1 MNEVVTALLRANI
14 AAVLAIVLVLAL
26 RLPFRRWMGAE
37 AAYCLWLLPLIAAIA
52 AIAPARRVV
61 AALPSVGAAVHLNA
75 AGLGWLCGAL
85 AIAAWFTALQ
95 VYYSR
100 LARRGQTGPAVV
112 GVVTPRIHMPGD
124 DGAFTMRERLIIR
137 AHEREHIARSDPAW
151 NAVLA
156 LSQCLFWFNPFVH
169 LAARLMREDQE
180 LACDAAVLRRHA
192 PSRAAYAG
200 ALLKAQMQAHPMPL
214 GASWLAGGGH
224 PLESRI
230 AELARRAPRAS
241 VWTPI
246 VMMGAAV
253 AVAAATWSLQPPA
266 AHMAPPASLGP
277 MMAVLMFAG
286 LGIMFGSLF
295 LLTGLDAQIE
305 VPSLARAGA
314 PPSNRFQRAKPALT
328 VGVTSVIAMIV
339 MGSTA
344 WQARSNHIAE
354 EARWRE
360 IGGSPC
366 DAVANPSPAWLGG
379 VHPMSSFTFE
389 GVRFWRKYGDLECTT
404 FADGTTLKPGRA
416 TACQFYSPGIV
427 GVQQAGGVRYFAT
440 PAGRRATIR
449 IDAAGASCIVG
460 GRLSGSMAI

>member
-14 AAVLAIVLVLAL
+14 AAVLAILLVLAL
-26 RLPFRRWMGAE
+26 RIPFRRWMGAE

-61 AALPSVGAAVHLNA
+61 AALPPVGPAVHLNA
-75 AGLGWLCGAL
+75 AGLGWLAGAAL
-85 AIAAWFTALQ
+85 IAAWFTALQ
-95 VYYSR
+95 VYYSG

-246 VMMGAAV
+246 VMMGAAA
-253 AVAAATWSLQPPA
+253 AVAAATWRLQPPVP
-266 AHMAPPASLGP
+266 HMAPPAALTPMLG
-277 MMAVLMFAG
+277 VLMFVG
-286 LGIMFGSLF
+286 LGVMFGSLF
-295 LLTGLDAQIE
+295 LLTGLDAQVEIPGLSRT
-305 VPSLARAGA
+305 V
-314 PPSNRFQRAKPALT
+314 PPSTRFRRAKPVIT
-328 VGVTSVIAMIV
+328 VAVTSAVMMIV
-339 MGSTA
+339 TGTTA
-344 WQARSNHIAE
+344 WQTRSNHVAQ
-354 EARWRE
+354 EARWSE
-360 IGGSPC
+360 TGGSPC
-366 DAVANPSPAWLGG
+366 DKVANPSPAWLGG
-379 VHPMSSFTFE
+379 VHPVSSFTFE

-404 FADGTTLKPGRA
+404 FANGAALKPRRA
-416 TACQFYSPGIV
+416 TACQFYSPGII
-427 GVQQAGGVRYFAT
+427 GVEQAGGVRYFAT
-440 PAGRRATIR
+440 PVGRRATIR
-449 IDAAGASCIVG
+449 IDAAGATCVVG
-460 GRLSGSMAI
+460 GRLNGFAAI

>member
-14 AAVLAIVLVLAL
+14 AAALAIALVLAL
-26 RLPFRRWMGAE
+26 RIPLRRWMGAE
-37 AAYCLWLLPLIAAIA
+37 AAYCLWILPLIAAIA
-52 AIAPARRVV
+52 AVAPARRVI
-61 AALPSVGAAVHLNA
+61 AALPPMGPAVHLNA
-75 AGLGWLCGAL
+75 AGLGWLCGAAL
-85 AIAAWFTALQ
+85 IAAWFTALQ
-95 VYYSR
+95 LHYGG
-100 LARRGQTGPAVV
+100 LARRGRSGPAVV

-137 AHEREHIARSDPAW
+137 AHEREHILRSDPAW
-151 NAVLA
+151 NAILA

-224 PLESRI
+224 PLEARI
-230 AELARRAPRAS
+230 AELAKRAPRAS

-246 VMMGAAV
+246 VMMGAAA
-253 AVAAATWSLQPPA
+253 AVAAATWRLQPPVP
-266 AHMAPPASLGP
+266 HMAPPAALAPMLG
-277 MMAVLMFAG
+277 VLIFVG
-286 LGIMFGSLF
+286 LGVMFGSLF
-295 LLTGLDAQIE
+295 LLTGLDTQME
-305 VPSLARAGA
+305 VPRLARAAAG
-314 PPSNRFQRAKPALT
+314 PSARFRRMTAVGLT
-328 VGVTSVIAMIV
+328 SAVMLIV

-344 WQARSNHIAE
+344 WQGRANHVIE

-366 DAVANPSPAWLGG
+366 DKVANPAPAWLGG
-379 VHPMSSFTFE
+379 VHPVSSFTFE

-404 FADGTTLKPGRA
+404 FADGTTLKPRRA

-427 GVQQAGGVRYFAT
+427 GVEQAGGVRYFAT
-440 PAGRRATIR
+440 PVGRRATIR

-460 GRLSGSMAI
+460 GRLSGFAAI